1 MKKLVAIN
9 KDIPMFKLVLRA
21 FLCSLIAL
29 FLLTYSSPA
38 MAKDEPT
45 WIMGWHHL
53 DPASLQFSNNYLYA
67 SVIYNDGRTSPKVKQ
82 RRFYLDKKTNRVVY
96 DFNDKVFGWS
106 FKGRVKDNAFTYKMW
121 QVMKPFM
128 KKFPVSSW
136 RL

>member
-1 MKKLVAIN
+1 MKNIIAIN
-9 KDIPMFKLVLRA
+9 KDIPMFKIVLRA
-21 FLCSLIAL
+21 LLCSLVAIIL
-29 FLLTYSSPA
+29 CTHSSPA

-45 WIMGWHHL
+45 WIMGWHYL

-82 RRFYLDKKTNRVVY
+82 RRFYLDKKTNRGVY
-96 DFNDKVFGWS
+96 DFNDKVFGWC

-128 KKFPVSSW
+128 KNFPVSSW

>member
-1 MKKLVAIN
+1 MKKSVVI
-9 KDIPMFKLVLRA
+9 
-21 FLCSLIAL
+21 LCSLIAI

-53 DPASLQFSNNYLYA
+53 DPAS
-67 SVIYNDGRTSPKVKQ
+67 VIYNDGRTSPKVNQ

-96 DFNDKVFGWS
+96 DFNDKVFGWC

-121 QVMKPFM
+121 QVMKPYM

>member
-1 MKKLVAIN
+1 MKNIIAIN
-9 KDIPMFKLVLRA
+9 KDIPMFKIVLRA
-21 FLCSLIAL
+21 LLCSLVAIIL
-29 FLLTYSSPA
+29 CTHSSPA

-45 WIMGWHHL
+45 WIMGWHYL

-67 SVIYNDGRTSPKVKQ
+67 SVIYNDGRTSPKLKQ

-96 DFNDKVFGWS
+96 DFNDKVFGWC

-128 KKFPVSSW
+128 KNFPVSSW

>member
-1 MKKLVAIN
+1 MKNIIAIN
-9 KDIPMFKLVLRA
+9 KDIPMFKIVLRA
-21 FLCSLIAL
+21 LLCSLVAIIL
-29 FLLTYSSPA
+29 CTHSSPA

-45 WIMGWHHL
+45 WIMGWHYL

-96 DFNDKVFGWS
+96 DFNDKVFGWC

-128 KKFPVSSW
+128 KNFPVSSW